1 MRKTL
6 SVLLA
11 IFVLIFAVNA
21 MAEVIET
28 TVNEVVVKTDKNG
41 KEYVRLIIPITK
53 SESGITWD
61 DTVPAMVFSNGEN
74 TSLVEYAKTLKP
86 GDKIKCAVKKRI
98 YQGSEYFTIL
108 KFAE

>member
-1 MRKTL
+1 MRKSL

-53 SESGITWD
+53 S
-61 DTVPAMVFSNGEN
+61 
-74 TSLVEYAKTLKP
+74 
-86 GDKIKCAVKKRI
+86 
-98 YQGSEYFTIL
+98 
-108 KFAE
+108 